1 MSKCDKVKLSELI
14 IQKTDTEQ
22 IVDMENEHYIT
33 LSLYGKGARERV
45 IKDGKYPVPFTG
57 YRVSSGQFI
66 YSRIDARNGA
76 YAIIGPELDGFV
88 VSKDFPVFDINE
100 SKVLPHFLR
109 RAVLSADFINQVKNS
124 SFGATNRMRIKEEV
138 FETYSIPL
146 PELSKQNEIVDIMD
160 RVETIINSRQ
170 QELQKLDDLIKARF
184 VEMFGDLADPL
195 CNWEK
200 CKLVDACA
208 NPDDIKCG
216 PFGTQLGKDEYTE
229 EGVAVWEIPQIN
241 SEFKT
246 LPTHFVTDK
255 KAKELDTYSIKPGDI
270 AMSRKGNVGRCAVF
284 PPTFENGIIHSDVLR
299 IRIDDT
305 KALPEFMMRQLH
317 YSGDVQHQIERVSSG
332 AIMAGINVTKLK
344 QIFVY
349 LPPIDL
355 QNEFVTFVAHV
366 NKSKA
371 AVQKSLDETQVLFD
385 SLMQKYFG

>member
-66 YSRIDARNGA
+66 YSRIDARNGV

-109 RAVLSADFINQVKNS
+109 RAVLSDAFINQVKNS

-184 VEMFGDLADPL
+184 GELFDGKYPEDTLLSL
-195 CNWEK
+195 CNIIDYRGKTPEK
-200 CKLVDACA
+200 VESGL
-208 NPDDIKCG
+208 
-216 PFGTQLGKDEYTE
+216 PFITAKNVKMHHMTLEPREYISKETYDKVMVRGFPKEGDVVFTTE
-229 EGVAVWEIPQIN
+229 AP
-241 SEFKT
+241 
-246 LPTHFVTDK
+246 L
-255 KAKELDTYSIKPGDI
+255 
-270 AMSRKGNVGRCAVF
+270 GNVCRIPHFDTEFYIGQRIVTMQTDTLN
-284 PPTFENGIIHSDVLR
+284 PTYLEYALSDEEF
-299 IRIDDT
+299 IR
-305 KALPEFMMRQLH
+305 KYM
-317 YSGDVQHQIERVSSG
+317 GKSSG
-332 AIMAGINVTKLK
+332 STVTGIRVRLLEQLTIPVPPRAL
-344 QIFVY
+344 QDEFSIFVNQV
-349 LPPIDL
+349 D
-355 QNEFVTFVAHV
+355 
-366 NKSKA
+366 KSKLLEA
-371 AVQKSLDETQVLFD
+371 RQAGFIAKIR
-385 SLMQKYFG
+385 

>member
-1 MSKCDKVKLSELI
+1 MRKIKLGDLC
-14 IQKTDTEQ
+14 
-22 IVDMENEHYIT
+22 
-33 LSLYGKGARERV
+33 
-45 IKDGKYPVPFTG
+45 
-57 YRVSSGQFI
+57 
-66 YSRIDARNGA
+66 
-76 YAIIGPELDGFV
+76 V
-88 VSKDFPVFDINE
+88 VSDGQLKEESDTIIDYIDISSVDNISKKVTGFKTMTFGDAPSRARKRVKKGSILVSTVRPNLNAVAILEEETPNVSVASTGFCILNCKENVDERFVFDFCKSQSFIDE
-100 SKVLPHFLR
+100 MVTQATGASYPAVSDKIVRSALVPAYTYEEQCEISKVLDTVFNIIEKR
-109 RAVLSADFINQVKNS
+109 
-124 SFGATNRMRIKEEV
+124 KEE
-138 FETYSIPL
+138 I
-146 PELSKQNEIVDIMD
+146 QNF
-160 RVETIINSRQ
+160 
-170 QELQKLDDLIKARF
+170 DDLIKARF